1 MLKMNEIDLSGR
13 RVLIRVDLNVPMSNG
28 IIENDSRIKATI
40 PTIKLALQSN
50 CSIILMSH
58 MGRPKEGIFEENFSL
73 NSVAENLS
81 SALRREVRFISNWD
95 KDFDIN
101 NGDIVLME
109 NVRFLK
115 GEKNNDPDLSKKMGE
130 LCDIFV
136 MDAFASAHRSHASTC
151 GVIEFAKI
159 ACIGPLFSYE
169 LESLQ
174 RIFSNPKRPV
184 LAVVGGSK
192 ISTKLEVITSLS
204 KSVDYLIL
212 GGGIANTVLKATGY
226 EIGLSLH
233 EESMLVS
240 AKSLSQNTKNSC
252 VIPEILDVLVARKFS
267 VESKAILKNI
277 EDVSKDDLI
286 LDIGPKTVKKYEAII
301 EKAATII
308 WNGPVGVFEFDE
320 FSQGTK
326 KITNAIINSDGYS
339 AAGGGDTIAAIDKF
353 DAAEGISYIST
364 GGGAF
369 LEFIENKTLPSA
381 KALEIHG
388 DKLKKGP

>member
-1 MLKMNEIDLSGR
+1 MLKMNEIDLSGK

-58 MGRPKEGIFEENFSL
+58 MGRPREGIFEEDFSL
-73 NSVAENLS
+73 NLVAENLS

-95 KDFDIN
+95 NNFDIN

-174 RIFSNPKRPV
+174 RIFSNPKRPL
-184 LAVVGGSK
+184 LAIVGGSK
-192 ISTKLEVITSLS
+192 ISTKLEVITSLA

-212 GGGIANTVLKATGY
+212 GGGIANTVLKAMGY
-226 EIGLSLH
+226 EIGSSLY
-233 EESMLVS
+233 EESMLVT
-240 AKSLSQNTKNSC
+240 AKLLSEDTANNC
-252 VIPEILDVLVARKFS
+252 VIPEIFDVLVARKFS

-326 KITNAIINSDGYS
+326 NITNAIMCSNGYS

-353 DAAEGISYIST
+353 DAADGISYIST

-388 DKLKKGP
+388 DKLEKGP

>member
-353 DAAEGISYIST
+353 GAADGISYIST

-381 KALEIHG
+381 KALEIHE
-388 DKLKKGP
+388 DKLEKGP

>member
-381 KALEIHG
+381 KALEIHE
-388 DKLKKGP
+388 DKLENGP

>member
-1 MLKMNEIDLSGR
+1 MLKMNEIDLSER

-381 KALEIHG
+381 KALEIHE
-388 DKLKKGP
+388 DKLEKGP

>member
-130 LCDIFV
+130 ICDIFV

-174 RIFSNPKRPV
+174 RIFSNPKRPL
-184 LAVVGGSK
+184 LAIVGGSK
-192 ISTKLEVITSLS
+192 ISTKLEVITSLA

-212 GGGIANTVLKATGY
+212 GGGIANTVLKAVGY
-226 EIGLSLH
+226 EIGASLY
-233 EESMLVS
+233 EESMLVT
-240 AKSLSQNTKNSC
+240 AKLLSEDTANNC
-252 VIPEILDVLVARKFS
+252 VIPEIFDVLVARKFS

-326 KITNAIINSDGYS
+326 NITNAIMSSNGYS

-353 DAAEGISYIST
+353 DAADGISYIST

-388 DKLKKGP
+388 DKLEKGP

>member
-1 MLKMNEIDLSGR
+1 MLKMNEIDLSGK
-13 RVLIRVDLNVPMSNG
+13 RVLIRVDLNVPKSNG
-28 IIENDSRIKATI
+28 IIENDTRIKATL

-58 MGRPKEGIFEENFSL
+58 MGRPKEGIFEKDLSL

-184 LAVVGGSK
+184 LAIVGGSK

-212 GGGIANTVLKATGY
+212 GGGIANTVLKATGF
-226 EIGLSLH
+226 EIGSSLH
-233 EESMLVS
+233 EESMLVT
-240 AKSLSQNTKNSC
+240 AKSLSENTSNSC
-252 VIPEILDVLVARKFS
+252 VIPEIPDVLVARKFS

-277 EDVSKDDLI
+277 EDVSKGDLI
-286 LDIGPKTVKKYEAII
+286 LDIGPKTAKNYEVII

-308 WNGPVGVFEFDE
+308 WNGPVGVFEFDQ

-381 KALEIHG
+381 KALEIHE
-388 DKLKKGP
+388 DKLEKGP

>member
-369 LEFIENKTLPSA
+369 LEFIENKPLPSA
-381 KALEIHG
+381 KALEIHE
-388 DKLKKGP
+388 DKLENGP

>member
-381 KALEIHG
+381 KALEIHE
-388 DKLKKGP
+388 DKLEKGP

>member
-353 DAAEGISYIST
+353 GAADGISYIST

-381 KALEIHG
+381 KALEIHE
-388 DKLKKGP
+388 DKLENGP